1 MITEGR
7 ESELWAGRERAPVFF
22 RAKGIAEK
30 ALSGLGYV
38 ASLRSGV
45 TAPYLHPGASLSIWV
60 GDQGVGNVGEVHP
73 NVSADFGI
81 EPACAMFELNLSA
94 LLAVKKR
101 EFEFREVSREPS
113 VRRDLAVLVER
124 TQPAGALQE
133 EIRKVG
139 GPDLVSVE
147 IFDRYEGRGIPEHR
161 VSLAFRLVFQ
171 RADRTLTDVEVNRV
185 MDRIVAALGSRFGA
199 ELR

>member
-1 MITEGR
+1 
-7 ESELWAGRERAPVFF
+7 
-22 RAKGIAEK
+22 
-30 ALSGLGYV
+30 
-38 ASLRSGV
+38 
-45 TAPYLHPGASLSIWV
+45 
-60 GDQGVGNVGEVHP
+60 
-73 NVSADFGI
+73 
-81 EPACAMFELNLSA
+81 MFELNLSA

-101 EFEFREVSREPS
+101 EFQFREVSREPS
-113 VRRDLAVLVER
+113 VRRDLAVLVDR

-147 IFDRYEGRGIPEHR
+147 IFDRYEGRGIPEGR

-171 RADRTLTDVEVNRV
+171 RADRTLTDAEVTRV
-185 MDRIVAALGSRFGA
+185 TERVVAALTERFGA